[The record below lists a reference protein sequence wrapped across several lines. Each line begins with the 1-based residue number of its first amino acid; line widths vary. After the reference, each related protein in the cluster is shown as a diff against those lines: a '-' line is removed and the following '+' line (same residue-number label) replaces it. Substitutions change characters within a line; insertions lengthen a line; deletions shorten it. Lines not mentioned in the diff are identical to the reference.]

1 MANFKK
7 LFLLDGFALIYRA
20 YFAFIKNPRINSKG
34 LDTSAI
40 YGFTNTLNDVIKNQK
55 PTHIGVVFDRS
66 VPTERHKKYPD
77 YKANRQS
84 MPEGIKHALPY
95 IDKLLDAYNIPKI
108 YKDGYEADDIIGTL
122 AKKAE
127 KKGYKTYMMTS
138 DKDFAQL
145 VSENIFMFRPGNK
158 WQNASIWGISEVL
171 EKFKIDRVDQ
181 VIDFLA
187 MMGDSA
193 DNIPGIAGV
202 GEKTAQ
208 KFLKEFGSIEGLFEN
223 SHSLSGKMKDT
234 INSSKEIGLLCKDL
248 VTIITNV
255 EINLNEKDLI
265 YEQPDLNKLEALFVE
280 LEFRTLINRF
290 AKISKNSFVDGV
302 ETGNQNATKNTL
314 NTQIDLFSQK
324 EPPNKI
330 LSKKSFTLVDKKSD
344 LKLQLDKILSKKKIG
359 FSIVSC
365 NRVRKKILGVAVTC
379 SSDNFYYRIN
389 SNTIPFLK
397 TIFEHK
403 DIIKVGYDI
412 KSSIKILKSL
422 EIEINGDLF
431 DVEIANHLINPD
443 TRSSLNIISEHYL
456 NISIQE
462 QSDIVGKGK
471 NILSFFDIDE
481 KIVSIYACNNAEV
494 ILKLQ
499 ELLNADL
506 LNNNLLELFN
516 QVEMPLIKVLA
527 SMELEG
533 IAINTDR
540 LLEFSSELNK
550 KLIFLEREIIKHADI
565 QFNVTSPKQLGEVLF
580 EKMNLSEKPK
590 KTKSGQYATS
600 EEELT
605 KYKDTHP
612 IINDILSFRTIKKI
626 LSTYV
631 EALPELINPET
642 GRIHTTFNQS
652 VTSTGRLSSTKPNI
666 QNIPIRT
673 DLGMKVREAFV
684 PKNSDYLILA
694 ADYSQIEL
702 RIMASLSKDPAM
714 ISAFKK
720 NEDIHVATASKVYKL
735 PKDKIDKTMRSSA
748 KAVNFGI
755 IYGISAFGLSQNI
768 GVSRKDAKKIIENY
782 FNEFPNIKQY
792 MNLSIENAKKTK
804 YTQTLLG
811 RKRFLRDIDSKN
823 GMIRAMAERNAINT
837 PIQGTAADI
846 IKVAMINIE
855 KQLIKNDMKS
865 KMTMQVHDEL
875 VFDMYKKEERLLR
888 NIIKQEM
895 EGAINLNVPLVVDIG
910 VGESWL
916 SAH

>member
-55 PTHIGVVFDRS
+55 PSHIGVVFDRS

-108 YKDGYEADDIIGTL
+108 YKDGYEADDVIGTL

-158 WQNASIWGISEVL
+158 WQNTSVWGITEVL

-255 EINLNEKDLI
+255 EIDLNEKDLI

-290 AKISKNSFVDGV
+290 AKISKNSSVGGV
-302 ETGNQNATKNTL
+302 EKSYENATKSTL
-314 NTQIDLFSQK
+314 NTQIDLFSQQ
-324 EPPNKI
+324 ELTNKI
-330 LSKKSFTLVDKKSD
+330 LSKKSFSIVDKKTD
-344 LKLQLDKILSKKKIG
+344 LKLHLDKILSKKKIG

-365 NRVRKKILGVAVTC
+365 NRVRNKILGVAMTC
-379 SSDNFYYRIN
+379 SSHNFYYRIN
-389 SNTIPFLK
+389 SNTILFLK

-403 DIIKVGYDI
+403 EIMKVGYDI

-422 EIEINGDLF
+422 EIEIKGNLF

-462 QSDIVGKGK
+462 QSDIIGKGK

-499 ELLNADL
+499 DL
-506 LNNNLLELFN
+506 LNVDLLKNNLLELFN
-516 QVEMPLIKVLA
+516 QVEMPLIEVLA

-550 KLIFLEREIIKHADI
+550 KLIFLESEIIKHADI

-600 EEELT
+600 EEELI
-605 KYKDTHP
+605 KYKNAHP

-631 EALPELINPET
+631 EALPALINTDT

-684 PKNSDYLILA
+684 PKNSNYLILA

-720 NEDIHVATASKVYKL
+720 NEDIHVATASKVYNL

-782 FNEFPNIKQY
+782 FYEFPNIKEY
-792 MNLSIENAKKTK
+792 MNFSIENAKKTK

-855 KQLIKNDMKS
+855 KQLIKNKLKS

-875 VFDMYKKEERLLR
+875 VFDMYKKEESLLR
-888 NIIKQEM
+888 SIIKEEM

-910 VGESWL
+910 VGENWL